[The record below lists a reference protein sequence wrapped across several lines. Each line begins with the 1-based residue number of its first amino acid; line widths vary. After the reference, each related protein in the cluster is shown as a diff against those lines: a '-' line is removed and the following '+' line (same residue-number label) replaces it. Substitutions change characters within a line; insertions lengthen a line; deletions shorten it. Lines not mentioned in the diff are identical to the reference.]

1 MNHEQA
7 QALIEA
13 QFDQGNLAP
22 HQSEALRLHLRSCE
36 SCRATYES
44 FADLESELYEDAL
57 PQSMVERMKAMGPP
71 LEAATPVKKSRR
83 WGPVVGVVLAV
94 AASIAAT
101 AVLAPDPNATA
112 EMTWILPAYELRLNG
127 GERIMRG
134 EEQPEPQH
142 PRFASSTRVEMI
154 LLSDNPS
161 KHAVVARAVLVRGD
175 EVHPV
180 PATWKEE
187 HEAMSLKGTAGTLF
201 KAPKG
206 QWTLVVGIGAQ
217 GMLPDATVL
226 AKASPSEGW
235 QRFERTI
242 ELIEQP
248 E

>member
-22 HQSEALRLHLRSCE
+22 HQSEALRLHLRACE
-36 SCRATYES
+36 SCRATYDR

-71 LEAATPVKKSRR
+71 LEAAAPVKKSRR

-112 EMTWILPAYELRLNG
+112 EMARMLPAYELRLNG

-134 EEQPEPQH
+134 EAQPEPQH

-154 LLSDNPS
+154 LLPDKPGARASI
-161 KHAVVARAVLVRGD
+161 ARAVLVRGS
-175 EVHPV
+175 EVYPV
-180 PATWKEE
+180 QATWKKVQD
-187 HEAMSLKGTAGTLF
+187 SLVLEGKAGALF

-206 QWTLVVGIGAQ
+206 DWRLVVGVGAEEK
-217 GMLPDATVL
+217 LPSVATL
-226 AKASPSEGW
+226 AQALPNESW
-235 QRFERTI
+235 QRFERRL
-242 ELIEQP
+242 ELLE
-248 E
+248 